1 LAFEFEFAFPLPLGL
16 HARPAGVIQ
25 GKAESF
31 SGDVVWENLRNGLIA
46 DAKSVLSL
54 VATDTRFRDPC
65 RVRLAGPA
73 GAEAGR
79 ELRSLILETLPR
91 V

>member
-1 LAFEFEFAFPLPLGL
+1 MAFELEFAFPLPSGL

-25 GKAESF
+25 EKAESF
-31 SGDVVWENLRNGLIA
+31 AGEVVWENLRNGRAA

-54 VATDTRFRDPC
+54 VAPDTRFRGSPIP
-65 RVRLAGPA
+65 PA
-73 GAEAGR
+73 PRPGASSG
-79 ELRSLILETLPR
+79 